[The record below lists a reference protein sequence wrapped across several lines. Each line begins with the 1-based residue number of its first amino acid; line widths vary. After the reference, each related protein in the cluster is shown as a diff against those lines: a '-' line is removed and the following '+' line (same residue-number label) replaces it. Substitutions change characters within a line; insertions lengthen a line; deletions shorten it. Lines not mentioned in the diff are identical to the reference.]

1 MQNNKVDLTSPSPI
15 GSTPLGSESRESGN
29 ISISSSAQPGDDLA
43 ISAVK
48 AFAASESSPET
59 EKASEPD
66 KITEILSRVPIEER
80 GNLPSLFAAVPENI
94 QEKYIKI
101 IEGALNNKDEVA
113 VMTAIRG
120 AAFELS
126 RINTVMRQGL
136 EQVDF
141 NLQIPGKIHFVGY
154 TKKDGFD
161 AEPTKEYNSTAE
173 LDVPI
178 VRDGKPYIYETKSY
192 PRMLF
197 GSLPTQRNQ
206 LLKYQAAINQGIVD
220 GATVEIKGRI
230 HPYILDWAAG
240 RNIAEEGHAPDVE
253 IIYSMDLPSGAEHR
267 FVLKRSRKN
276 NGLRFQNEGRSST
289 PEATLRRIKEENPD
303 TYIELQQKFGSDE
316 SISEKLAE
324 DRRIINGLQRAVLDR
339 SIVDILSGVDIENPP
354 EELVPYLD
362 NPMSIKTTDLF
373 DKYEHLRQKSI
384 FRELLGKRIIINEG
398 NAQSAYSE
406 FATHENVE
414 RSIREYQDYLRQ
426 NPEMA
431 KIKKAY
437 ILKGEEAIQTA
448 IDKAEGEIRK
458 IRDFERSR
466 MQAEADPNNPV
477 RRIRSEMGYVG
488 RPEGVALDL
497 EHIVIDAIQETN
509 KREGQTGRSY
519 ANPERFKK
527 VEQLIEY
534 LDGQDRRYQEI
545 PVYDPLMDKVER
557 YAGINDRFI
566 DKTKDD
572 LLKENIR
579 RAEEHLADVRARL
592 KELEQK
598 RELSLNERLEL
609 KTASSRMRA
618 QNENNKSIAKRK
630 EQIKEYR
637 DEKTIRIRAE
647 VDVAKKRQI
656 ASEYDAKIKDILESI
671 SHTYQALVGGKP
683 EWDKFAKRILEDY
696 IIDQNLAKFAYVATS
711 DGNIIADEE
720 VIRGGTTTGR
730 AAHSELA
737 QGRNVYGAGE
747 LVFSKAKD
755 GNWVL
760 VEINNGS
767 GHYRPS
773 AMTLPYVKNLIASK
787 GVDTTFAQT
796 KDALMRGTPLM
807 DVTILEE

>member
-1 MQNNKVDLTSPSPI
+1 MQNNKINLTGSNSTD
-15 GSTPLGSESRESGN
+15 STPLGLENREAEN

-59 EKASEPD
+59 EKTSEPD
-66 KITEILSRVPIEER
+66 EITEILSRVPIEER

-94 QEKYIKI
+94 QEKYIKT

-113 VMTAIRG
+113 VRTAIRG

-141 NLQIPGKIHFVGY
+141 NLQIPDKIHFVGY

-206 LLKYQAAINQGIVD
+206 LLKYQAAIDQGIVD

-253 IIYSMDLPSGAEHR
+253 IIYSMDLPSGAEYR
-267 FVLKRSRKN
+267 FVLNRPGRN
-276 NGLRFQNEGRSST
+276 NGLNFQNEGRSST
-289 PEATLRRIKEENPD
+289 AEVTLKRIKETDPNH
-303 TYIELQQKFGSDE
+303 YVELQERFGNDD
-316 SISEKLAE
+316 SILEKLVE
-324 DRRIINGLQRAVLDR
+324 DRQVINGIQRAVLDR
-339 SIVDILSGVDIENPP
+339 SIVDILSSVDIENPP
-354 EELVPYLD
+354 EELVPYLE
-362 NPMSIKTTDLF
+362 NPMSIKVAELF
-373 DKYEHLRQKSI
+373 DKYESLRQKSI
-384 FRELLGKRIIINEG
+384 FKKLLDKRTIINTE
-398 NAQSAYSE
+398 NTQSAYSE
-406 FATHENVE
+406 FATHENIEHSV
-414 RSIREYQDYLRQ
+414 REYQDYLRQ

-437 ILKGEEAIQTA
+437 ILDGEEAIKTA
-448 IDKAEGEIRK
+448 ISKTEWEVGK
-458 IRDFERSR
+458 IKDFELRR
-466 MQAEADPNNPV
+466 IQAESDPSNSTRRV
-477 RRIRSEMGYVG
+477 RAEMGYVG
-488 RPEGVALDL
+488 RPEGIALDL

-509 KREGQTGRSY
+509 KHEGQTGRSY

-527 VEQLIEY
+527 VEQLGEY
-534 LDGQDRRYQEI
+534 LKGQDRRYQEI
-545 PVYDPLMDKVER
+545 AVYDPLTGKTKR
-557 YAGINDRFI
+557 YTDINDGFI
-566 DKTKDD
+566 EKTEFD
-572 LLKENIR
+572 LLKENIG
-579 RAEEHLADVRARL
+579 RAEKHIADMETRLA
-592 KELEQK
+592 
-598 RELSLNERLEL
+598 ELSQKTELSQEEKLEARSI
-609 KTASSRMRA
+609 TSRMTSRRM
-618 QNENNKSIAKRK
+618 KSRSIADMKA
-630 EQIKEYR
+630 QIETHR
-637 DEKTIRIRAE
+637 TEKTEVIRAE
-647 VDVAKKRQI
+647 KDVAKKRQL
-656 ASEYDAKIKDILESI
+656 ASEYDNKTKTILEGVADA
-671 SHTYQALVGGKP
+671 YREVVGGDLK
-683 EWDKFAKRILEDY
+683 WDKFAERVTVR
-696 IIDQNLAKFAYVATS
+696 IDQNRIKFAYVATS
-711 DGNIIADEE
+711 DGEIIVDEE

-747 LVFSKAKD
+747 IVFSKTSD

-760 VEINNGS
+760 TEINNGS

-773 AMTLPYVKNLIASK
+773 ESVLPYVKNLIASK
-787 GVDTTFAQT
+787 GVDTTFART
-796 KDALMRGTPLM
+796 RDAIMRGAPLV

>member
-1 MQNNKVDLTSPSPI
+1 MQNNKVNLISPSPI

-29 ISISSSAQPGDDLA
+29 INISSSVQPRDDLA
-43 ISAVK
+43 ISGVK

-94 QEKYIKI
+94 QEKYIKT

-113 VMTAIRG
+113 VRTAIRG
-120 AAFELS
+120 AVFELS

-141 NLQIPGKIHFVGY
+141 NLQIPDKIRFVGY

-206 LLKYQAAINQGIVD
+206 LLKYQAAIDQGIVD

-253 IIYSMDLPSGAEHR
+253 IIYSMDLPSGAEYR
-267 FVLKRSRKN
+267 FVLNRSRRN
-276 NGLRFQNEGRSST
+276 NGLNFQNEGRSGT
-289 PEATLRRIKEENPD
+289 AEVTLKRIKETDPNH
-303 TYIELQQKFGSDE
+303 YVELQERFGNDD
-316 SISEKLAE
+316 SILEKLVE
-324 DRRIINGLQRAVLDR
+324 DRQVINGIQRAVLDR

-354 EELVPYLD
+354 EELVPYLE
-362 NPMSIKTTDLF
+362 NPMSIKVAGLF
-373 DKYEHLRQKSI
+373 DKYESLRQKSI
-384 FRELLGKRIIINEG
+384 FKKLLDKRTIINAE
-398 NAQSAYSE
+398 NTQSAYSE
-406 FATHENVE
+406 FATHENIEHSV
-414 RSIREYQDYLRQ
+414 REYQDYLRQ

-437 ILKGEEAIQTA
+437 ILDGEEAIKTA
-448 IDKAEGEIRK
+448 ISKTEWEIGK
-458 IRDFERSR
+458 IRDFELRR
-466 MQAEADPNNPV
+466 MQAESDPSNWTRRV
-477 RRIRSEMGYVG
+477 RAEMGYVG

-509 KREGQTGRSY
+509 KHEGQTGRSY

-527 VEQLIEY
+527 VEQLGEY
-534 LDGQDRRYQEI
+534 LEGQDRRYQEI
-545 PVYDPLMDKVER
+545 AVYDPLKDKIKR
-557 YAGINDRFI
+557 YTDINDGFI
-566 DKTKDD
+566 EKTEFD
-572 LLKENIR
+572 LLKENVR
-579 RAEEHLADVRARL
+579 RAEKHITDMETRLA
-592 KELEQK
+592 
-598 RELSLNERLEL
+598 ELSQKAGLSQDEKLEARFI
-609 KTASSRMRA
+609 TSRMRSRRM
-618 QNENNKSIAKRK
+618 KSRGIADMKARI
-630 EQIKEYR
+630 ETLR
-637 DEKTIRIRAE
+637 TEKTKVIRAE
-647 VDVAKKRQI
+647 KDVAKKRQL
-656 ASEYDAKIKDILESI
+656 ASEYDNITKTILEGVANA
-671 SHTYQALVGGKP
+671 YQEVVGGKL
-683 EWDKFAKRILEDY
+683 EWDKFAERVTDRV
-696 IIDQNLAKFAYVATS
+696 DQNLIKFAYVATS
-711 DGNIIADEE
+711 DGEIIADEE

-747 LVFSKAKD
+747 IVFSKTSD

-760 VEINNGS
+760 TEINNGS

-773 AMTLPYVKNLIASK
+773 ASVLPYVKNLIASK

>member
-1 MQNNKVDLTSPSPI
+1 MQNNKVNLTSHNSI
-15 GSTPLGSESRESGN
+15 DSTPLGPESREAEN
-29 ISISSSAQPGDDLA
+29 ISIGSSAQPGDDLA

-66 KITEILSRVPIEER
+66 KITEILSRVPVEER

-94 QEKYIKI
+94 QEKYIKT

-113 VMTAIRG
+113 VRTAIRG

-141 NLQIPGKIHFVGY
+141 NLH
-154 TKKDGFD
+154 T
-161 AEPTKEYNSTAE
+161 E

-206 LLKYQAAINQGIVD
+206 LLKYQAAIDQGIVD

-253 IIYSMDLPSGAEHR
+253 IIYSMDLPSGAEYR
-267 FVLKRSRKN
+267 FVLNRSRRN
-276 NGLRFQNEGRSST
+276 NGLNFQNEGRSST
-289 PEATLRRIKEENPD
+289 AEATLKRIKETDPNH
-303 TYIELQQKFGSDE
+303 YVELQERFGNDD
-316 SISEKLAE
+316 SILEKLVE
-324 DRRIINGLQRAVLDR
+324 DRQVINGIQRAVLDR
-339 SIVDILSGVDIENPP
+339 SIVDILSSVDIENPP
-354 EELVPYLD
+354 EELVPYLE
-362 NPMSIKTTDLF
+362 NPMSIKVVGLF
-373 DKYEHLRQKSI
+373 DKYESLRQKSI
-384 FRELLGKRIIINEG
+384 FKKLLDKRTIINTE
-398 NAQSAYSE
+398 NTQSAYSE
-406 FATHENVE
+406 FATHENIEHSV
-414 RSIREYQDYLRQ
+414 REYQDYLRQ

-437 ILKGEEAIQTA
+437 ILDGEEAIKTA
-448 IDKAEGEIRK
+448 ISKTEWEIGK
-458 IRDFERSR
+458 IRDFELRR
-466 MQAEADPNNPV
+466 MQAESDPSNWT
-477 RRIRSEMGYVG
+477 RRIRAEMGYVG

-527 VEQLIEY
+527 VEQLGEY
-534 LDGQDRRYQEI
+534 LEGQDRRYQEI
-545 PVYDPLMDKVER
+545 AVYDPSTDKIKR
-557 YAGINDRFI
+557 YTDINDGFI
-566 DKTKDD
+566 EKTEFD

-579 RAEEHLADVRARL
+579 RAEKHITDMETRLA
-592 KELEQK
+592 
-598 RELSLNERLEL
+598 ELSQKAEPSQDEKLEARFI
-609 KTASSRMRA
+609 TSRMRSR
-618 QNENNKSIAKRK
+618 QMKSRSIADMKARI
-630 EQIKEYR
+630 ETLR
-637 DEKTIRIRAE
+637 TEKTKVIRAE
-647 VDVAKKRQI
+647 KDVAKKRQL
-656 ASEYDAKIKDILESI
+656 ASEYDNITKTILEGVANA
-671 SHTYQALVGGKP
+671 YQEVVGGKL
-683 EWDKFAKRILEDY
+683 EWDKFAERVTERV
-696 IIDQNLAKFAYVATS
+696 DQNLIKFAYVATS
-711 DGNIIADEE
+711 DGEIIADEE

-747 LVFSKAKD
+747 IVFSKTSD

-760 VEINNGS
+760 TEINNGS

-773 AMTLPYVKNLIASK
+773 ASVLPYVKNLIASK
-787 GVDTTFAQT
+787 GVDTTFVQT

>member
-1 MQNNKVDLTSPSPI
+1 MQNNKVNLTSHNSI
-15 GSTPLGSESRESGN
+15 DSTPLGLESSEAEN
-29 ISISSSAQPGDDLA
+29 ISIGSSAQPGDDLA
-43 ISAVK
+43 VSAVK

-66 KITEILSRVPIEER
+66 KITEILSRVPVEER

-94 QEKYIKI
+94 QEKYTKT

-113 VMTAIRG
+113 VRTAIRG

-141 NLQIPGKIHFVGY
+141 NLQIPDKIRFVGY

-178 VRDGKPYIYETKSY
+178 VRDEKPYIYETKSY

-206 LLKYQAAINQGIVD
+206 LLKYQAAIDQGIVD

-253 IIYSMDLPSGAEHR
+253 IIYSMDLPSGAEYR
-267 FVLKRSRKN
+267 FVLNRSRRN
-276 NGLRFQNEGRSST
+276 NGLNFQNEGRSST
-289 PEATLRRIKEENPD
+289 AEVTLKRIKETDPNH
-303 TYIELQQKFGSDE
+303 YVELQERFGNDD
-316 SISEKLAE
+316 SILEKLVE
-324 DRRIINGLQRAVLDR
+324 DRQVINGIQRAVLDR
-339 SIVDILSGVDIENPP
+339 SIVDILSSVDIENPP
-354 EELVPYLD
+354 EELVPYLE
-362 NPMSIKTTDLF
+362 NPMSIKVVGLF
-373 DKYEHLRQKSI
+373 DKYESLRQKSI
-384 FRELLGKRIIINEG
+384 FKKLLDKRTIINTE
-398 NAQSAYSE
+398 NTQSAYSE
-406 FATHENVE
+406 FATHENIEHSV
-414 RSIREYQDYLRQ
+414 REYQDYLRQ

-437 ILKGEEAIQTA
+437 ILDGEEAIKTA
-448 IDKAEGEIRK
+448 ISKTEWEIGK
-458 IRDFERSR
+458 IRDFELRR
-466 MQAEADPNNPV
+466 MQAESDPSNWT
-477 RRIRSEMGYVG
+477 RRIRAEMGYVG

-527 VEQLIEY
+527 VEQLGEY
-534 LDGQDRRYQEI
+534 LEGQDRRYQEI
-545 PVYDPLMDKVER
+545 AVYDPSTDKIKR
-557 YAGINDRFI
+557 YTDINDGFI
-566 DKTKDD
+566 EKTEFD

-579 RAEEHLADVRARL
+579 RAEKHITDMETRLA
-592 KELEQK
+592 
-598 RELSLNERLEL
+598 ELSQRTELSQDEKLEARFI
-609 KTASSRMRA
+609 TSRMRSR
-618 QNENNKSIAKRK
+618 QMKSRSIADMKARI
-630 EQIKEYR
+630 ETLR
-637 DEKTIRIRAE
+637 TEKTKVIRAE
-647 VDVAKKRQI
+647 KDVAKKRQL
-656 ASEYDAKIKDILESI
+656 ASEYDNITKTILEGVANA
-671 SHTYQALVGGKP
+671 YQEVVGGKL
-683 EWDKFAKRILEDY
+683 EWDKFAERVTERV
-696 IIDQNLAKFAYVATS
+696 DQNLIKFAYVATS
-711 DGNIIADEE
+711 DGEIIADEE

-747 LVFSKAKD
+747 IVFSKTSD

-760 VEINNGS
+760 TEINNGS

-773 AMTLPYVKNLIASK
+773 ASVLPYVKNLIASK

>member
-1 MQNNKVDLTSPSPI
+1 MQNNKVNLTSPNSMD
-15 GSTPLGSESRESGN
+15 STPFGLESSEAEN
-29 ISISSSAQPGDDLA
+29 ISIGSSVQPGDDLA

-94 QEKYIKI
+94 QEKYIKT

-113 VMTAIRG
+113 VRTAIRG
-120 AAFELS
+120 AVFELS

-141 NLQIPGKIHFVGY
+141 NLQIPDKIRFVGY

-206 LLKYQAAINQGIVD
+206 LLKYQAAIDQGIVD

-253 IIYSMDLPSGAEHR
+253 IIYSMDLPSGAEYR
-267 FVLKRSRKN
+267 FVLNRSGRN
-276 NGLRFQNEGRSST
+276 NGLNFQNEGRSST
-289 PEATLRRIKEENPD
+289 AEVTLKRIKETDPNH
-303 TYIELQQKFGSDE
+303 YVELQERFGNDD
-316 SISEKLAE
+316 SILEKLVE
-324 DRRIINGLQRAVLDR
+324 DRQVINGIQRAVLDR
-339 SIVDILSGVDIENPP
+339 SIVDILSSVDIENPP
-354 EELVPYLD
+354 EELVPYLE
-362 NPMSIKTTDLF
+362 NPMNIKVAGLF
-373 DKYEHLRQKSI
+373 DKYESLRQKSI
-384 FRELLGKRIIINEG
+384 FKKLLDKRTIINAE
-398 NAQSAYSE
+398 NTQSAYSE
-406 FATHENVE
+406 FATHENIEHSV
-414 RSIREYQDYLRQ
+414 REYQDYLRQ

-437 ILKGEEAIQTA
+437 ILDGEEAIKTA
-448 IDKAEGEIRK
+448 ISKTEWEIGK
-458 IRDFERSR
+458 IRDFELRR
-466 MQAEADPNNPV
+466 MQAESDPSNWTRRV
-477 RRIRSEMGYVG
+477 RAEMGYVG

-527 VEQLIEY
+527 VEQLGEY
-534 LDGQDRRYQEI
+534 LEGQDRRYQEI
-545 PVYDPLMDKVER
+545 AVYDPLKDKIKR
-557 YAGINDRFI
+557 YTDINDGFI
-566 DKTKDD
+566 EKTEFD
-572 LLKENIR
+572 LLKENVR
-579 RAEEHLADVRARL
+579 RAEKHITDMETRLA
-592 KELEQK
+592 
-598 RELSLNERLEL
+598 ELSQKAGLSQDEKLEARFI
-609 KTASSRMRA
+609 TSRMRSRRM
-618 QNENNKSIAKRK
+618 KSRGIADMKARI
-630 EQIKEYR
+630 ETLR
-637 DEKTIRIRAE
+637 TEKTKVIRAE
-647 VDVAKKRQI
+647 KDVAKKRQL
-656 ASEYDAKIKDILESI
+656 ASEYDNITKTILEGVANA
-671 SHTYQALVGGKP
+671 YQEVVGGKL
-683 EWDKFAKRILEDY
+683 EWDKFAERVTDRV
-696 IIDQNLAKFAYVATS
+696 DQNLIKFAYVATS
-711 DGNIIADEE
+711 DGEIIADEE

-747 LVFSKAKD
+747 IVFSKTSD

-760 VEINNGS
+760 TEINNGS

-773 AMTLPYVKNLIASK
+773 ASVLPYVKNLIASK

>member
-1 MQNNKVDLTSPSPI
+1 MQNNKVNLISPSPL
-15 GSTPLGSESRESGN
+15 GSTPLRSESRESGN
-29 ISISSSAQPGDDLA
+29 ISIGSSAQPGDDLA

-59 EKASEPD
+59 ERASEPD

-94 QEKYIKI
+94 QEKYIKT

-113 VMTAIRG
+113 VRTAIRG

-141 NLQIPGKIHFVGY
+141 NLQIPDKIRFVGY

-253 IIYSMDLPSGAEHR
+253 IIYSMDLPSGAEYR
-267 FVLKRSRKN
+267 FVLNRSRRN
-276 NGLRFQNEGRSST
+276 NGLNFQNEGRSST
-289 PEATLRRIKEENPD
+289 AEATLKRIKETDPNH
-303 TYIELQQKFGSDE
+303 YVELQERFGNDD
-316 SISEKLAE
+316 SILEKLVE
-324 DRRIINGLQRAVLDR
+324 DRQVINGIQRAVLDR
-339 SIVDILSGVDIENPP
+339 SIVDILSSVDIENPP
-354 EELVPYLD
+354 EELVPYLE
-362 NPMSIKTTDLF
+362 NPMSIKVAGLF
-373 DKYEHLRQKSI
+373 DKYESLRQKSI
-384 FRELLGKRIIINEG
+384 FKKLLDKRTIINTE
-398 NAQSAYSE
+398 NTQSAYSE
-406 FATHENVE
+406 FATDENIEHSV
-414 RSIREYQDYLRQ
+414 REYQDYLRQ

-437 ILKGEEAIQTA
+437 ILDGEEAIKTA
-448 IDKAEGEIRK
+448 ISKTEWEIGK
-458 IRDFERSR
+458 IRDFELRR
-466 MQAEADPNNPV
+466 MQAESDPSNWTRRV
-477 RRIRSEMGYVG
+477 RAEMGYVG

-509 KREGQTGRSY
+509 KHEGQTGRSY

-527 VEQLIEY
+527 VEQLGEY
-534 LDGQDRRYQEI
+534 LEGQDRRYQEI
-545 PVYDPLMDKVER
+545 AIYDPLTDRIKR
-557 YAGINDRFI
+557 HTDINDGFI
-566 DKTKDD
+566 EKTELG
-572 LLKENIR
+572 LLKENIG
-579 RAEEHLADVRARL
+579 RAEKHIADMETRLA
-592 KELEQK
+592 
-598 RELSLNERLEL
+598 ELSQKTELSQDEKLEERFIV
-609 KTASSRMRA
+609 SRMRSRRM
-618 QNENNKSIAKRK
+618 KSRGIADMKARI
-630 EQIKEYR
+630 ETLR
-637 DEKTIRIRAE
+637 TEKTKVIRTE
-647 VDVAKKRQI
+647 KDVAKKRQL
-656 ASEYDAKIKDILESI
+656 ASEYDNITKTILEGVADA
-671 SHTYQALVGGKP
+671 YREVVGGNL
-683 EWDKFAKRILEDY
+683 EWDKFAERVTDRL
-696 IIDQNLAKFAYVATS
+696 DQNLIKFAYVATS
-711 DGNIIADEE
+711 DGEIIADEE
-720 VIRGGTTTGR
+720 VIRGGATTGR

-747 LVFSKAKD
+747 IVFSKTSD

-760 VEINNGS
+760 TEINNGS

-773 AMTLPYVKNLIASK
+773 ASVLPYVKNLIASK